1 LLSSL
6 AAGAALMLAD
16 RHGGAAARNGAPRLV
31 IIGAGFG
38 GLSCAYQLQRAG
50 ALMTVMEAL
59 PRLGGGVH
67 LLDSLLSGK
76 RVLYTVMATTWSF
89 IVHANVNWRLGWL
102 ELFIATPSS
111 HHWHHITE
119 DKRCINKNYATF
131 LPLIDRIFGSYYLP
145 SKRWQLSYGLV
156 VEQDGEFEKASVG

>member
-1 LLSSL
+1 
-6 AAGAALMLAD
+6 M
-16 RHGGAAARNGAPRLV
+16 V

-50 ALMTVMEAL
+50 AQVTVMEAL

-67 LLDSLLSGK
+67 LLDSLLCGK

-102 ELFIATPSS
+102 ELFIATPAS
-111 HHWHHITE
+111 HHWHHTNE
-119 DKRCINKNYATF
+119 DMRRINKNYGTF
-131 LPLIDRIFGSYYLP
+131 LPLMDRIFGSYYLP
-145 SKRWQLSYGLV
+145 SKRWPLSYGLL
-156 VEQDGEFEKASVG
+156 DEKDSKRETATAA